1 MSPVTTNKAQR
12 AYTWLRE
19 KIRTRDFEPGHRLVL
34 ATVAQELEVSV
45 VPVREAIRQLEAEGL
60 VTYEP
65 NVGARVTTLNRDVY
79 FQTMET
85 IAVLE
90 GYATGMS
97 APLLSED
104 DLRCAQGI
112 NDQMCELLNDFDP
125 VAFTQLNQE
134 FHKMIFQHC
143 PNTRLLNLLYEEW
156 DNLDY
161 FRVST
166 FRYIPERATQSVA
179 EHDRLI
185 QLIKAKADTNYIEQ
199 EARNHRL
206 STLENYRQQTLKKN
220 PKERRIRK

>member
-1 MSPVTTNKAQR
+1 MTPVANNKAQR
-12 AYTWLRE
+12 AYAWLRE

-34 ATVAQELEVSV
+34 STIAQELEVSV

-97 APLLSED
+97 APLLSET
-104 DLRCAQGI
+104 DLQAAEGI
-112 NDQMCELLNDFDP
+112 NAQMQELLNNFDP
-125 VAFTQLNQE
+125 VEFTRLNQE
-134 FHKMIFQHC
+134 FHKVLFQHC
-143 PNTRLLNLLYEEW
+143 PNPRLLNLLYEEW
-156 DNLDY
+156 EHLDY

-185 QLIKAKADTNYIEQ
+185 QLIRAKADTSYIEK

-206 STLENYRQQTLKKN
+206 STLENYRQQTAQTQKLQSVN
-220 PKERRIRK
+220 V